1 MIKDYITKTTRLSP
15 FAKKIILFYIWYVE
29 KSTAF
34 TFKIAIFLTHY
45 FSKMPYYFIYI
56 LLSVAAICDNNYSSW
71 WNLYIFYFT
80 FSIFLLSAFLTI
92 FYNEWAFAKIDNLVG
107 SRFSEKYYKR
117 EKSGIFVNPF
127 LLLGIACFTPF
138 ILDLLTLLIDQ
149 YEQFLRVD
157 VLTEQMDQLN
167 AHGKIKESKEIFEQ
181 IIVYSKTSSKGIITK
196 LNIIIQS
203 FVNK

>member
-1 MIKDYITKTTRLSP
+1 
-15 FAKKIILFYIWYVE
+15 
-29 KSTAF
+29 
-34 TFKIAIFLTHY
+34 
-45 FSKMPYYFIYI
+45 
-56 LLSVAAICDNNYSSW
+56 
-71 WNLYIFYFT
+71 
-80 FSIFLLSAFLTI
+80 LLSAFLTI

-127 LLLGIACFTPF
+127 LFLGIACFTPF

-149 YEQFLRVD
+149 YEQFRRVD